1 MDTDFWGKLVQGLD
15 LEELDWLQIR
25 IQQRKAKLQNRTI
38 ARKAIIRK

>member
-15 LEELDWLQIR
+15 LEELDWLQILV
-25 IQQRKAKLQNRTI
+25 QRRKVKLRNRMI